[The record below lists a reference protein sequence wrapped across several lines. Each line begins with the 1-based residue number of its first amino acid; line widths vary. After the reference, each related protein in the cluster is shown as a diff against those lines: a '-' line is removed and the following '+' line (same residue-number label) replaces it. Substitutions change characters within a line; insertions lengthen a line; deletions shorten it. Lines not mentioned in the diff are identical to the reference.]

1 MFDLFGF
8 KARKQAREEAR
19 KEKEAKE
26 LEAMQEKKRIYKER
40 KDKIDA
46 WLKTYNDKM
55 YSISS
60 KLNSER
66 RDRIDEENSICPKCG
81 SKNVVHKVVR
91 SKGEIHGSGSSSIS
105 GSFGGGLLSIGGS
118 MYGSGHSKIDGEFD
132 TYPVNR
138 CKNCE
143 NEWNVK
149 EFKRIEATNDFSHY
163 SSISPGYLYRRIE
176 EYYEMK
182 YDPKD
187 VKEECNSLDEKR
199 EKYCEIQ
206 SKTYLLK
213 PYKTIPR
220 YMVDVAL
227 YEGFTENFYFAE
239 TLDKI
244 FNYHKDDDKYSYRMT
259 DEMWE
264 VVKKIIGWEGTE
276 E

>member
-8 KARKQAREEAR
+8 KARKQAREEAM

-40 KDKIDA
+40 KAKIDA
-46 WLKTYNDKM
+46 WLKIYNDKM
-55 YSISS
+55 YNISS

-81 SKNVVHKVVR
+81 SKNVVHKVAR
-91 SKGEIHGSGSSSIS
+91 SKGEIH
-105 GSFGGGLLSIGGS
+105 
-118 MYGSGHSKIDGEFD
+118 GSGHSKIDGEFD

-220 YMVDVAL
+220 YMADVAL
-227 YEGFTENFYFAE
+227 YEGFIENFYFAE